1 MGYESSAC
9 TARRLR
15 HFADATRDPALRAE
29 LLALLETPIDPTATT
44 DGTSAFTPSVPL
56 ASSTTAMHIPSLASA
71 LSSSTS
77 ASERVVSEVGSH
89 FGERLADV
97 PLSSRLPVEHLER
110 AIVGGDLVRD
120 LMACIAT
127 QARAIALVREAHA
140 IGAISMP
147 TEVAATL
154 AAATTALPAVLRG
167 GSLPVV

>member
-9 TARRLR
+9 AARRLR
-15 HFADATRDPALRAE
+15 LFADATRDTALRAE
-29 LLALLETPIDPTATT
+29 LLALLETPIDPTAIT
-44 DGTSAFTPSVPL
+44 DGTPACTPSVPL
-56 ASSTTAMHIPSLASA
+56 ASRTTAMHTPALASA
-71 LSSSTS
+71 PSSGPTLN
-77 ASERVVSEVGSH
+77 ERVVSEASSSV
-89 FGERLADV
+89 GERLADV

-110 AIVGGDLVRD
+110 AIAGGELVRE

-154 AAATTALPAVLRG
+154 AAAAATLPAVLRG
-167 GSLPVV
+167 GSLPVA